1 MQRATLDECLQAQP
15 YRVAAVHPPQPAPHW
30 AQQLGLRQTDTGEL
44 VAILDPAESR
54 ARSRRAREKSVFVP
68 PAPKPAPDEVEDA
81 DDSSARR
88 AACPT

>member
-1 MQRATLDECLQAQP
+1 MNTS
-15 YRVAAVHPPQPAPHW
+15 HW

-68 PAPKPAPDEVEDA
+68 PAPVPKPEPDLEDA

>member
-1 MQRATLDECLQAQP
+1 MDTS
-15 YRVAAVHPPQPAPHW
+15 HW

-68 PAPKPAPDEVEDA
+68 APKPAPDEEDA

>member
-1 MQRATLDECLQAQP
+1 MNTS
-15 YRVAAVHPPQPAPHW
+15 HW

-54 ARSRRAREKSVFVP
+54 ARSRRAREKTVFVP
-68 PAPKPAPDEVEDA
+68 PAPEPAPEEEVEDA

-88 AACPT
+88 TVCPT

>member
-1 MQRATLDECLQAQP
+1 MNTS
-15 YRVAAVHPPQPAPHW
+15 HW

-44 VAILDPAESR
+44 VASLDPAESR
-54 ARSRRAREKSVFVP
+54 ARSRRAREKSVFVS

-88 AACPT
+88 AACHT

>member
-1 MQRATLDECLQAQP
+1 MNTS
-15 YRVAAVHPPQPAPHW
+15 HW

-54 ARSRRAREKSVFVP
+54 ARSRRAREKAVFVP
-68 PAPKPAPDEVEDA
+68 PAPEPAPEEEVEDA